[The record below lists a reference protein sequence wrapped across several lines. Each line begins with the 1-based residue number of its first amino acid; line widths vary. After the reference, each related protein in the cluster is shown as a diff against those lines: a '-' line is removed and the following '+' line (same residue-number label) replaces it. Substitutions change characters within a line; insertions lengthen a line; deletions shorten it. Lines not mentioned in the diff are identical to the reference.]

1 MTPKCLS
8 GKTALMKQLVRKTRR
23 LVIRP
28 LEIKDY
34 EAWKKA
40 NLGMSKPQNTW
51 DLGPRS
57 PHELK
62 RSDFKRILG
71 AQAEKRKRDFFYD
84 LAVFNK
90 SGELIGGVSL
100 MEVSRAISQTCFL
113 GYRIFNGHWGQGYA
127 KEAVKAIIDIG
138 FCDLKLHR
146 IEAGIEP
153 NNTRSLRLA
162 KSLKMR
168 REGVKKRALFL
179 RDTWIDLVIYT
190 LTCEDVGRKF
200 NTKGLV
206 SKRRM

>member
-1 MTPKCLS
+1 MRS
-8 GKTALMKQLVRKTRR
+8 LVRKTRR

-28 LEIKDY
+28 LEVKDY
-34 EAWKKA
+34 AAWKEA
-40 NLGMSKPQNTW
+40 NLRMGKPQNTW

-57 PHELK
+57 PDALRK
-62 RSDFKRILG
+62 SDYRSILR
-71 AQAEKRKRDFFYD
+71 AQAEKRKRDYFYD

-90 SGELIGGVSL
+90 SGQLIGGVSL
-100 MEVSRAISQTCFL
+100 MEVSRAISQSCFL

-127 KEAVKAIIDIG
+127 KEAAQAVIDIG
-138 FCDLKLHR
+138 FRDLKLHR

-153 NNTRSLRLA
+153 NNRRSLRLA

-168 REGVKKRALFL
+168 REGIKKRALFL
-179 RDTWIDLVIYT
+179 RHTWVDLIMYT

-200 NTKGLV
+200 DTKGLV